1 MGIFDRVTTEEE
13 QLDPWAP
20 TLNPLTQHANMLNNQ
35 DPWTSYQGDWVSD
48 MNRTQTGALD
58 NITNYGNRE
67 AQWFG
72 NRMQNTGRQM
82 MDNGQNAQ
90 NYFNNALNWSAIQN
104 NGPDMEMVAKLA
116 DNPYMNGMIDSV
128 GRDISRNLYEDQMP
142 GIAAASAGAG
152 QTGSSRRG
160 AAEAIASRGAADRLA
175 DTSATLRGNAYNTA
189 LGLGADIST
198 QNARLQFDNRGQGL
212 DAAQQIRGMA
222 QEGVGMIQ
230 SGGDMRRQ
238 GYGDA
243 LMAGDRLQ
251 AQDQDEV
258 DALMAQHML
267 DQELPYNQ
275 AQAGFDALMDPASQ
289 FGERNNTRTEEWDGA
304 PDVLAAILTGG
315 GTTINNNN
323 NNNNANNNEN
333 SGNGDGGGSPNWLE
347 RVFGNVFGGNNDWE
361 TPPTFP
367 SNNGN
372 GGGNG
377 GGGTPPY
384 VPSGTDTSGR
394 TGTSGNNG
402 NGGGNGG
409 GMMPDPNNPGG
420 PPVAEGNSNAGGDNT
435 SQAIADLIAQGM
447 TMAQALESLG
457 LSGPSTGDTV
467 DTNIPG
473 GTSTRVPEGATS
485 TEPVTGVPDDPSLS
499 DLEAALANSGMTP
512 EEIQMIMDI
521 NNGSSAPSGG
531 GQQGGGQ
538 QGGGN
543 SGGGQSGGGQ
553 ASPNSDLVSPG
564 FAGGNI
570 VDGTYYD
577 PTQALPPSTSPGGL
591 SPQGNGPSMD
601 LGSVQGMVD
610 TYMRNYPDAQLLDA
624 DGNWDARAIRNMVRF
639 LPDMPPTNSD
649 EFNEIVDQLM
659 TILQG
664 IPMGEGTQ
672 ENADGTFSPA
682 PAGGTGAGFSGSG
695 NSQRGMGSLANR
707 FGYVPQ
713 NYQIDIEEQ

>member
-48 MNRTQTGALD
+48 MNRTQTGALG
-58 NITNYGNRE
+58 NLANYGNRE

-189 LGLGADIST
+189 LGLGADISA

-212 DAAQQIRGMA
+212 DAANQIRGMA

-251 AQDQDEV
+251 AQDQAEV

-304 PDVLAAILTGG
+304 PDVLTALLTGG

-323 NNNNANNNEN
+323 NNNNENANNNANNNEN
-333 SGNGDGGGSPNWLE
+333 SGNGDGGGLPNWLE
-347 RVFGNVFGGNNDWE
+347 RVFGGNRNGNGPNNDVYNSQDGGYGTGNDPVPGWLIDII
-361 TPPTFP
+361 
-367 SNNGN
+367 NGNGNGN
-372 GGGNG
+372 GG
-377 GGGTPPY
+377 TPPFF
-384 VPSGTDTSGR
+384 PNGTGD
-394 TGTSGNNG
+394 
-402 NGGGNGG
+402 GG

-473 GTSTRVPEGATS
+473 GTSTRVPAGTS

-499 DLEAALANSGMTP
+499 DLEEALANSGMTP

-531 GQQGGGQ
+531 GQQGGVQ
-538 QGGGN
+538 VN
-543 SGGGQSGGGQ
+543 PS
-553 ASPNSDLVSPG
+553 LVSPG

-577 PTQALPPSTSPGGL
+577 PTQALPPSASPGGL

-601 LGSVQGMVD
+601 LGSVQGMLD

-659 TILQG
+659 TILQE